1 MATTLQRPS
10 LSIKRHYAVPVEKV
24 FRAWTDPQALKQWFG
39 PSDEGEI
46 LISETDLKV
55 GGRYRIVMRM
65 PSGEQHRVG
74 GVYREI
80 VPNEKLV
87 FTWAWES
94 TPERES
100 VVTVRMKR
108 AGDGTDMT
116 LIHEQF
122 FDEAA
127 RDRHQHGWTG
137 CIERLGR
144 YLSRQQ
150 QSTSPERRP
159 S

>member
-1 MATTLQRPS
+1 MAHAQKSPIQKPS
-10 LSIKRHYAVPVEKV
+10 LTLKRHYAAPIEKV
-24 FRAWTDPQALKQWFG
+24 YRAWIDPQALKQWFG
-39 PSDEGEI
+39 PSNEGKI
-46 LISETDLKV
+46 LVAETKPSV
-55 GGRYRIVMRM
+55 GGRYRIVLEM

-100 VVTVRMKR
+100 VVTVQLKS

-116 LIHEQF
+116 LTHEQF

-137 CIERLGR
+137 TVERLGQ
-144 YLSRQQ
+144 YLSRQ
-150 QSTSPERRP
+150 R
-159 S
+159 

>member
-1 MATTLQRPS
+1 MSHVQKTSFQKPS
-10 LSIKRHYAVPVEKV
+10 LTLKRHYPAPVEKV
-24 FRAWTDPQALKQWFG
+24 FRAWIDPEALKLWFG
-39 PSDEGEI
+39 PSDEGKI
-46 LISETDLKV
+46 LVSETNPKV
-55 GGRYRIVMRM
+55 GGRYRIVMQM

-100 VVTVRMKR
+100 LVTVQLKR
-108 AGDGTDMT
+108 ADDGTDMT
-116 LIHEQF
+116 LTHEQF

-127 RDRHQHGWTG
+127 RDRHQHGWDGTM
-137 CIERLGR
+137 ERLGR
-144 YLSRQQ
+144 YVSA
-150 QSTSPERRP
+150 
-159 S
+159 